1 MKHQMTSGQRLDG
14 NTPQRLLLSDDID
27 RLTRLLL
34 RCRASSSAFSVYLPA
49 KIPER

>member
-14 NTPQRLLLSDDID
+14 NTPQRRLLSDDID

-34 RCRASSSAFSVYLPA
+34 RWPRFKLGVQRLPS
-49 KIPER
+49 R